1 MMKLLRP
8 GDPCPCCGRV
18 LPYDLPRNVLEELS
32 RIADYKARMD
42 AGLGRGL
49 KLKGEG
55 GNAE

>member
-1 MMKLLRP
+1 MKLLRP